1 MNQERV
7 FQILI
12 GPHMSEKAA
21 TVAEDDNQYVFK
33 VALDA
38 TKSEI
43 KTSVEQLF
51 EVKVDEVRTLRVK
64 GKSKRTRTGWS
75 TDVLISLLVASKA
88 TLKTYW
94 LSFSATVAAFSDIWG
109 PMRI

>member
-7 FQILI
+7 FQILL

-21 TVAEDDNQYVFK
+21 MAAENGNQYVFR

-38 TKSEI
+38 TKNEI

-51 EVKVDEVRTLRVK
+51 KVRVDDVRTLRVK
-64 GKSKRTRTGWS
+64 GKSKRNRFGVHTSS
-75 TDVLISLLVASKA
+75 TWKKAYVRLEQGREIDLAAIS
-88 TLKTYW
+88 
-94 LSFSATVAAFSDIWG
+94 
-109 PMRI
+109 